1 MRLDQLSSCSF
12 NLNNKDFSSKT
23 GLFASITGYKSGK
36 VSYLPQSLAVDC
48 LEVSYLPQS
57 LAVDCLEV
65 SYLFQSLAV
74 DCHEVS
80 YLCQSTIRYD
90 GKVNLGLYMMKL
102 IENEIKIN
110 N

>member
-36 VSYLPQSLAVDC
+36 
-48 LEVSYLPQS
+48 VSYLPQS